1 MGDLQSVGMLSV
13 NVLFSNSIQVCTP
26 CYAVTAISGS
36 GPLLCPLAVQ
46 KTQFHVLAQLLLQA
60 LGSSRLQPASLSWS
74 PSMRL

>member
-1 MGDLQSVGMLSV
+1 MGNLQSAGMLSV

-46 KTQFHVLAQLLLQA
+46 QPQLHALAQLLLQA
-60 LGSSRLQPASLSWS
+60 LGSSRLQPASQTWTV
-74 PSMRL
+74 RL